1 MDLIVEG
8 IAGAI
13 AKLASLDPDVMNAA
27 AASLVV
33 SGAATALAVIS
44 GVPLGALIGL
54 TRFRGRRLLLSFVN
68 TGMGLPP
75 VVVGLFVVIFLWRSG
90 ALGDLNW
97 YCTRQG
103 MVIAQYLLAAP
114 SVIGLTAI
122 ALQSVDPLLRTQLL
136 SLGASRWQ
144 AAWLLVR
151 ESRLLV
157 LGAVIAGFGAVI
169 SEVGAS
175 QMVGCNVKGDT
186 RILTTAITLETS
198 KGEFGSAFALAFILL
213 ALIFGLTAITTYAQ
227 QGRNARST

>member
-1 MDLIVEG
+1 MDLLVDGVRHALTLLFGGDGEVWAILLLSLQVSASATLISLLIG
-8 IAGAI
+8 IPAGAS
-13 AKLASLDPDVMNAA
+13 LALSRFPGRG
-27 AASLVV
+27 LVV
-33 SGAATALAVIS
+33 SA
-44 GVPLGALIGL
+44 
-54 TRFRGRRLLLSFVN
+54 VN

-75 VVVGLFVVIFLWRSG
+75 VVVGLFVVVFLWRSG
-90 ALGDLNW
+90 GLGDLNW

-114 SVIGLTAI
+114 SVVGLTAI

-213 ALIFGLTAITTYAQ
+213 GLIFGLTAITTYAQ
-227 QGRNARST
+227 QRPRPA

>member
-1 MDLIVEG
+1 MDLVLQG
-8 IAGAI
+8 LGGAL
-13 AKLASLDPDVMNAA
+13 AKLAALDPEVVDAA
-27 AASLVV
+27 IASLAV
-33 SGAATALAVIS
+33 SGAATFLAVVT

-54 TRFRGRRLLLSFVN
+54 TAFRGRRLLLSLVN

-75 VVVGLFVVIFLWRSG
+75 VVVGLFVVVLLWRSG

-122 ALQSVDPLLRTQLL
+122 ALQSIDPLLRVQLL
-136 SLGASRWQ
+136 ALGASRRQ
-144 AAWLLVR
+144 SAWLLIR

-157 LGAVIAGFGAVI
+157 LGAVIAGFSAVI

-175 QMVGCNVKGDT
+175 QMVGCNIRGDT
-186 RILTTAITLETS
+186 RVLTTAITLETS

-213 ALIFGLTAITTYAQ
+213 AMIFAITAFFTYTQ
-227 QGRNARST
+227 QRRPHI

>member
-1 MDLIVEG
+1 MDLILQG
-8 IAGAI
+8 IGEAI
-13 AKLASLDPDVMNAA
+13 AKIVSLDPDVSSALV
-27 AASLVV
+27 ASLVV
-33 SGAATALAVIS
+33 SGVATLLAVVT

-75 VVVGLFVVIFLWRSG
+75 VVVGLFVVVLLWRSG

-114 SVIGLTAI
+114 SVVGLTAI
-122 ALQSVDPLLRTQLL
+122 ALQSMDPLLRMQLL
-136 SLGASRWQ
+136 SLGASRRQ
-144 AAWLLVR
+144 AAWILIR

-227 QGRNARST
+227 QRQRPV

>member
-1 MDLIVEG
+1 MDLILQGV
-8 IAGAI
+8 AGAI
-13 AKLASLDPDVMNAA
+13 AKLAAFDRDVIDAA
-27 AASLVV
+27 IASLVV
-33 SGAATALAVIS
+33 SGAATAIAVVT

-54 TRFRGRRLLLSFVN
+54 TRFRGRRLLLSLVN

-75 VVVGLFVVIFLWRSG
+75 VVVGLFVVVFLWRSG
-90 ALGDLNW
+90 GLGDLNW

-114 SVIGLTAI
+114 SVVGLTAI

-227 QGRNARST
+227 QRQRPA

>member
-1 MDLIVEG
+1 M
-8 IAGAI
+8 
-13 AKLASLDPDVMNAA
+13 KLGTLDPDVIDAA
-27 AASLVV
+27 MASLVV
-33 SGAATALAVIS
+33 SGAATFLAVLT

-54 TRFRGRRLLLSFVN
+54 TRFPGRRLLLSIVN

-75 VVVGLFVVIFLWRSG
+75 VVVGLFVVVFLWRSG
-90 ALGDLNW
+90 ALGELNW

-114 SVIGLTAI
+114 SVVGLTAI
-122 ALQSVDPLLRTQLL
+122 ALQSVDPLMRTQLL
-136 SLGASRWQ
+136 SLGASRRQ
-144 AAWLLVR
+144 AAWLLIR

-186 RILTTAITLETS
+186 RILTTSIVLETS
-198 KGEFGSAFALAFILL
+198 KGEFGSAFALAFLLL

-227 QGRNARST
+227 QRERPA

>member
-1 MDLIVEG
+1 MDLIVQG

-13 AKLASLDPDVMNAA
+13 ARIGSLDPDLIDATV
-27 AASLVV
+27 ASLLV
-33 SGAATALAVIS
+33 SGAATALAVVT

-54 TRFRGRRLLLSFVN
+54 TRFRGRRLLLSLVN

-75 VVVGLFVVIFLWRSG
+75 VVVGLFVVVFLWRSG
-90 ALGDLNW
+90 ALGDLDW

-103 MVIAQYLLAAP
+103 MVIAQYLLAVPA
-114 SVIGLTAI
+114 VIGLTAI

-136 SLGASRWQ
+136 SLGATRWQ

-213 ALIFGLTAITTYAQ
+213 AIIFGLTAITTYAQ
-227 QGRNARST
+227 QGRHARGA

>member
-1 MDLIVEG
+1 MDLIVQG
-8 IAGAI
+8 LGGAV
-13 AKLASLDPDVMNAA
+13 AKLAALDPDVIDAA
-27 AASLVV
+27 IASIVV
-33 SGAATALAVIS
+33 SGTATVLAVLT

-54 TRFRGRRLLLSFVN
+54 ARFRGRRLLLSLVN

-75 VVVGLFVVIFLWRSG
+75 VVVGLFVVVLLWRSG
-90 ALGDLNW
+90 PLGDLNW

-114 SVIGLTAI
+114 TVVGLTAI
-122 ALQSVDPLLRTQLL
+122 GLQNQDPLLRMQLL

-144 AAWLLVR
+144 AAALLVR

-157 LGAVIAGFGAVI
+157 LGAVIVGFGAVI

-186 RILTTAITLETS
+186 RVLTTAIALETS
-198 KGEFGSAFALAFILL
+198 KGEFGSAFALGFILL
-213 ALIFGLTAITTYAQ
+213 AVIFMITAYITYTQ
-227 QGRNARST
+227 QRRPHFG

>member
-1 MDLIVEG
+1 MDLYVQG
-8 IAGAI
+8 FAGAI
-13 AKLASLDPDVMNAA
+13 AKLAALDREVIDAA
-27 AASLVV
+27 VASLVV
-33 SGAATALAVIS
+33 SGAATAFAVLS

-54 TRFRGRRLLLSFVN
+54 TRFRGRRLLLSVVN
-68 TGMGLPP
+68 TGMGFPP
-75 VVVGLFVVIFLWRSG
+75 VVVGLFVVVLLWRSG

-97 YCTRQG
+97 FCTRQG
-103 MVIAQYLLAAP
+103 MVIAQYVLAAP

-157 LGAVIAGFGAVI
+157 LGAVITGFGAVI

-213 ALIFGLTAITTYAQ
+213 AIIFGLTAVTTYAQ
-227 QGRNARST
+227 QGRHARGA

>member
-1 MDLIVEG
+1 MDLILQGV
-8 IAGAI
+8 AGA
-13 AKLASLDPDVMNAA
+13 LARLAALDPDVVDAA
-27 AASLVV
+27 VASLVV
-33 SGAATALAVIS
+33 SGAATVLAVVT
-44 GVPLGALIGL
+44 GVPLGALLGL
-54 TRFRGRRLLLSFVN
+54 TRFRGRRLLLSIVN

-75 VVVGLFVVIFLWRSG
+75 VVVGLFVVVFLWRSG
-90 ALGDLNW
+90 ALGDLDW

-114 SVIGLTAI
+114 SVVGLTAI
-122 ALQSVDPLLRTQLL
+122 ALQSVDPLLRSQLL

-144 AAWLLVR
+144 AAWLLVV

-186 RILTTAITLETS
+186 RILTTAITLETG

-213 ALIFGLTAITTYAQ
+213 ALIFGLTAVTTYAQ
-227 QGRNARST
+227 QRRRPA

>member
-1 MDLIVEG
+1 MDVLVDG
-8 IAGAI
+8 VRQAI
-13 AKLASLDPDVMNAA
+13 ALLAHADAEVLGILWTSLQVSGTATLIALLAGIPAGVVLALTRFPA
-27 AASLVV
+27 RTLVV
-33 SGAATALAVIS
+33 SA
-44 GVPLGALIGL
+44 
-54 TRFRGRRLLLSFVN
+54 VN

-75 VVVGLFVVIFLWRSG
+75 VVVGLFVVTFLWRSG
-90 ALGDLNW
+90 PFGDLDW

-103 MVIAQYLLAAP
+103 MVIAQYLLAVP
-114 SVIGLTAI
+114 TVTGLTAI
-122 ALQSVDPLLRTQLL
+122 ALQNVDPLLQTQLL

-144 AAWLLVR
+144 AAALLVR

-157 LGAVIAGFGAVI
+157 LGAVIVGFGAVV

-213 ALIFGLTAITTYAQ
+213 GIIFVLTAVTTFAQ

>member
-1 MDLIVEG
+1 MDLILQGVG
-8 IAGAI
+8 GAF
-13 AKLASLDPDVMNAA
+13 AKLASLDPDVFDAA
-27 AASLVV
+27 IASLVV
-33 SGAATALAVIS
+33 SGAATVLAVFT

-54 TRFRGRRLLLSFVN
+54 SRFRGRRLLLSLVN

-75 VVVGLFVVIFLWRSG
+75 VVVGLFVVVLLWRSG
-90 ALGDLNW
+90 PLGDLNW

-114 SVIGLTAI
+114 TVVGLTAI
-122 ALQSVDPLLRTQLL
+122 GLQNQDPLLRTQLL

-144 AAWLLVR
+144 AATLLVR

-157 LGAVIAGFGAVI
+157 LGAVIVGFGAVI

-186 RILTTAITLETS
+186 RVLTTAIALETS
-198 KGEFGSAFALAFILL
+198 KGEFGSAFALGFILL
-213 ALIFGLTAITTYAQ
+213 AVIFVVTAYITYTQ
-227 QGRNARST
+227 QRRPHLS

>member
-1 MDLIVEG
+1 MDLILQG
-8 IAGAI
+8 IGGAL
-13 AKLASLDPDVMNAA
+13 AKLVALDPDVVDAA
-27 AASLVV
+27 VASLVV
-33 SGAATALAVIS
+33 SGAATAIAVLT

-54 TRFRGRRLLLSFVN
+54 AQFRGRRLLLSLVN

-75 VVVGLFVVIFLWRSG
+75 VAVGLFVVVLLWRSG
-90 ALGDLNW
+90 PLGELNW

-103 MVIAQYLLAAP
+103 MVIAQYLLAVP
-114 SVIGLTAI
+114 TVIGLTAI

-144 AAWLLVR
+144 AGWLLVR

-157 LGAVIAGFGAVI
+157 LGAVIVGFGAVI

-186 RILTTAITLETS
+186 RVLTTAITLESS

-213 ALIFGLTAITTYAQ
+213 AIIFVITAFMTYTQ
-227 QGRNARST
+227 QRRPHLW